1 MYAKRFN
8 FNAIKTSMADK
19 ECVWAGGR
27 GEWGRRLDQLQQPAA
42 FNQTR
47 QAAETAAVAKAED
60 GQVSGQ
66 A

>member
-1 MYAKRFN
+1 M
-8 FNAIKTSMADK
+8 S
-19 ECVWAGGR
+19 GGR